1 MAFMLSCWSFSS
13 KKVWISGQSFKKVS
27 LQMVL
32 WYPKIVH
39 VHHLWSK
46 KYNGFCTL
54 CVAIVPLALLA
65 FFARRRI
72 LHLLI
77 FKWLKLSFAYDC
89 SCSWGWGTPCR
100 AAEEIWAK
108 NALLT
113 SKSKGVSY
121 TVFSAL
127 KWINYNFYIF
137 YFRKNWFSRE
147 NHIFFSLA
155 GVFLKC
161 PKLT

>member
-1 MAFMLSCWSFSS
+1 MFCINFDDFFRLFQ
-13 KKVWISGQSFKKVS
+13 IFGQSFEKSS

-46 KYNGFCTL
+46 KYNGLCTL

-113 SKSKGVSY
+113 SKSKGVSNS
-121 TVFSAL
+121 VFSAF
-127 KWINYNFYIF
+127 WMINESITILRYFNLF
-137 YFRKNWFSRE
+137 YFKWNDF
-147 NHIFFSLA
+147 
-155 GVFLKC
+155 
-161 PKLT
+161 

>member
-1 MAFMLSCWSFSS
+1 MAFMLFCWVFTLQ
-13 KKVWISGQSFKKVS
+13 KFWIFGQSFKKVS

-46 KYNGFCTL
+46 KYNGLCTL

-100 AAEEIWAK
+100 AAKEIWAK

-113 SKSKGVSY
+113 SKSKGVSNS
-121 TVFSAL
+121 VFSAFKMNQL
-127 KWINYNFYIF
+127 QFLHFLFQEKLIF
-137 YFRKNWFSRE
+137 KGKVD
-147 NHIFFSLA
+147 FFFVSCR
-155 GVFLKC
+155 FLKMS
-161 PKLT
+161 